1 MLEVQSNGF
10 RRIVVSL
17 EFLQQA
23 LSKLGNHMASKRD
36 DPILLLNGLRYLCRA
51 ATSLCVGMLGDW
63 R

>member
-1 MLEVQSNGF
+1 
-10 RRIVVSL
+10 VSL

-36 DPILLLNGLRYLCRA
+36 DPILLLNRLRYLCRA